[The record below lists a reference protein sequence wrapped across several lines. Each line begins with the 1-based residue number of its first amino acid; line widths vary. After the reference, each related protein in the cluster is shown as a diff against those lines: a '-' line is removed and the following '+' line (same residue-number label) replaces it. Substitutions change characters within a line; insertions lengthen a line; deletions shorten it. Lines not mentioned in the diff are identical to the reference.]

1 MWTVRKKRVVDGG
14 PQVTRPT
21 LNILWRGSSCRLACC
36 GGKGQYSVSAADPA
50 WSARLARTG
59 LGSIRDADEDQKEQC
74 RDPRTDAGEIANAEL
89 TAARGV
95 GCGQKHEGILEIRGR
110 DHPCEVPGSA
120 EVLSRPPNLLQE
132 QLASRDREISRL
144 RARLAAGD
152 SDTNIGG
159 IPPEHFI
166 WVFGVARTGSSWLGA
181 MMGDLDDHATWYE
194 PYVGDVFGY
203 AYYMRAGEQ
212 QRGRGD
218 YILGDPYRGAWIKSL
233 RTFVLEGAEARF
245 PELGENGYLVV
256 KEPNGSVG
264 APLLVEALPES
275 RVILLV
281 RDPRDVVAS
290 LLAAQKVGS
299 WGAGEDALADT
310 DPDEFVRQRARMYN
324 ASFGKAWEAYEA
336 HRGRKV
342 ATRYEDLRYDAL
354 GELEKIYSSL
364 VIPIEEKQLRR
375 VVEKYAWENI
385 PERQK
390 GPNKPR
396 RKAKPGGWRED
407 LTPEQARMVEEIT
420 TPILDEFYP
429 GWERAGAP
437 PSD

>member
-1 MWTVRKKRVVDGG
+1 MRTK
-14 PQVTRPT
+14 T
-21 LNILWRGSSCRLACC
+21 
-36 GGKGQYSVSAADPA
+36 GKYRTEI
-50 WSARLARTG
+50 SARTRGRWRMPRLQQSAVLEVAG
-59 LGSIRDADEDQKEQC
+59 DIRAYLRVE
-74 RDPRTDAGEIANAEL
+74 
-89 TAARGV
+89 V
-95 GCGQKHEGILEIRGR
+95 GIIRG
-110 DHPCEVPGSA
+110 EVPGPA
-120 EVLSRPPNLLQE
+120 EVPGRPQDPMYE

-144 RARLAAGD
+144 RARLAAGEGGA
-152 SDTNIGG
+152 TIGG
-159 IPPEHFI
+159 IPPQQFI

-181 MMGDLDDHATWYE
+181 MMGDLEDHATWYE

-212 QRGRGD
+212 QRERED
-218 YILGDPYRGAWIKSL
+218 YILGDPYREAWIRSL

-245 PELGENGYLVV
+245 PGLGENGYLVV

-290 LLAAQKVGS
+290 LLAAQREGS

-310 DPDEFVRQRARMYN
+310 DPDEFVRQRAMMYD

-336 HRGRKV
+336 HGGRKV
-342 ATRYEDLRYDAL
+342 AIRYEDLRYDAL
-354 GELEKIYSSL
+354 GGLQKIYSSL
-364 VIPIEEKQLRR
+364 HIPVEEERLRR
-375 VVEKYAWENI
+375 VVERHAWENI
-385 PERQK
+385 PQRQK

-407 LTPEQARMVEEIT
+407 LTPEQARIVAEIT
-420 TPILDEFYP
+420 TPIMNEFYP
-429 GWERAGAP
+429 DWERAGGK

>member
-1 MWTVRKKRVVDGG
+1 MPNLQQCAVLDVVRDVRAYL
-14 PQVTRPT
+14 RF
-21 LNILWRGSSCRLACC
+21 
-36 GGKGQYSVSAADPA
+36 
-50 WSARLARTG
+50 
-59 LGSIRDADEDQKEQC
+59 E
-74 RDPRTDAGEIANAEL
+74 
-89 TAARGV
+89 V
-95 GCGQKHEGILEIRGR
+95 GIIRGEV
-110 DHPCEVPGSA
+110 PAPAEVPG
-120 EVLSRPPNLLQE
+120 RPPDQ
-132 QLASRDREISRL
+132 QLATRDREISRL
-144 RARLAAGD
+144 RARLATGD
-152 SDTNIGG
+152 SHDTIGG

-218 YILGDPYRGAWIKSL
+218 YILGDPYRGAWIRSL
-233 RTFVLEGAEARF
+233 RTFVLEGADARF

-275 RVILLV
+275 RMILLV

-290 LLAAQKVGS
+290 LLAAQREGS
-299 WGAGEDALADT
+299 WGAAGEDALADT
-310 DPDEFVRQRARMYN
+310 DPDEFVQQRARMYN
-324 ASFGKAWEAYEA
+324 ASFGKAWEAYEV
-336 HRGRKV
+336 HTGRKV
-342 ATRYEDLRYDAL
+342 AIRYEDLRYNAF
-354 GELEKIYSSL
+354 GELEKVYSSL
-364 VIPIEEKQLRR
+364 AIPIQEEQLRR
-375 VVEKYAWENI
+375 VVEKHAWENI

-407 LTPEQARMVEEIT
+407 LTLEQARMVEEIT
-420 TPILDEFYP
+420 TPIMNEFYP
-429 GWERAGAP
+429 GWERAGGA

>member
-1 MWTVRKKRVVDGG
+1 MVLDVAKDVRAYLRFEVGIIRGEVSGG
-14 PQVTRPT
+14 PQ
-21 LNILWRGSSCRLACC
+21 
-36 GGKGQYSVSAADPA
+36 D
-50 WSARLARTG
+50 
-59 LGSIRDADEDQKEQC
+59 
-74 RDPRTDAGEIANAEL
+74 
-89 TAARGV
+89 
-95 GCGQKHEGILEIRGR
+95 
-110 DHPCEVPGSA
+110 
-120 EVLSRPPNLLQE
+120 LLRE

-144 RARLAAGD
+144 RARLGAGEGD
-152 SDTNIGG
+152 VTAGRV
-159 IPPEHFI
+159 PPEHFV

-212 QRGRGD
+212 QRMRED
-218 YILGDPYRGAWIKSL
+218 FILGDPYREVWIRSL
-233 RTFVLEGAEARF
+233 RTFVLEGADARF
-245 PELGENGYLVV
+245 PGMGENGYLVV

-290 LLAAQKVGS
+290 LLAAQRGGS

-310 DPDEFVRQRARMYN
+310 DPDEFVRQRARMYD

-336 HRGRKV
+336 HGGRKV

-354 GELEKIYSSL
+354 GELQKIYSSL
-364 VIPIEEKQLRR
+364 AIPIEEEQLRR
-375 VVEKYAWENI
+375 VVEKHAWENI

-396 RKAKPGGWRED
+396 RKARPGGWRED
-407 LTPEQARMVEEIT
+407 LTPEQATMVEEIT
-420 TPILDEFYP
+420 TPVMNEFYP
-429 GWERAGAP
+429 GWERAGAA

>member
-1 MWTVRKKRVVDGG
+1 MPNFQQRAVLDVAGKVRAYLKLEVGITRGG
-14 PQVTRPT
+14 VPE
-21 LNILWRGSSCRLACC
+21 
-36 GGKGQYSVSAADPA
+36 PA
-50 WSARLARTG
+50 
-59 LGSIRDADEDQKEQC
+59 EDS
-74 RDPRTDAGEIANAEL
+74 G
-89 TAARGV
+89 
-95 GCGQKHEGILEIRGR
+95 
-110 DHPCEVPGSA
+110 
-120 EVLSRPPNLLQE
+120 PPEFLQE
-132 QLASRDREISRL
+132 QLAARDREIARL
-144 RARLAAGD
+144 RARLAAGEGD
-152 SDTNIGG
+152 ATTGGG
-159 IPPEHFI
+159 IPPDHFI
-166 WVFGVARTGSSWLGA
+166 WIFGVARTGSSWLGA

-212 QRGRGD
+212 QRERGD
-218 YILGDPYRGAWIKSL
+218 YILGDPYRGAWIRSL
-233 RTFVLEGAEARF
+233 RTFVLEGAAARF
-245 PELGENGYLVV
+245 PELGENGYLIV

-290 LLAAQKVGS
+290 LLAAQREGS

-342 ATRYEDLRYDAL
+342 ATRYEDLRHDAL

-364 VIPIEEKQLRR
+364 VIPIEEEQLRR

-385 PERQK
+385 P
-390 GPNKPR
+390 
-396 RKAKPGGWRED
+396 
-407 LTPEQARMVEEIT
+407 
-420 TPILDEFYP
+420 
-429 GWERAGAP
+429 
-437 PSD
+437 

>member
-1 MWTVRKKRVVDGG
+1 MPNVQQSAVLDVVRDVRAYLRFEVG
-14 PQVTRPT
+14 
-21 LNILWRGSSCRLACC
+21 ISRG
-36 GGKGQYSVSAADPA
+36 
-50 WSARLARTG
+50 
-59 LGSIRDADEDQKEQC
+59 
-74 RDPRTDAGEIANAEL
+74 
-89 TAARGV
+89 
-95 GCGQKHEGILEIRGR
+95 
-110 DHPCEVPGSA
+110 EVPGPA
-120 EVLSRPPNLLQE
+120 EVPGRPPDFLHQ

-144 RARLAAGD
+144 RTRLAAGD
-152 SDTNIGG
+152 SDATIGG

-212 QRGRGD
+212 QRQRGD
-218 YILGDPYRGAWIKSL
+218 YILGDPYRDAWIRSL
-233 RTFVLEGAEARF
+233 RTFVLEGADARF

-290 LLAAQKVGS
+290 LLAAQREGS
-299 WGAGEDALADT
+299 WGAASGDALADT

-342 ATRYEDLRYDAL
+342 ATRYEDLRYNAL
-354 GELEKIYSSL
+354 GELEKVYSSL
-364 VIPIEEKQLRR
+364 GIPIEEEHLRR
-375 VVEKYAWENI
+375 VVEKHAWENI

-407 LTPEQARMVEEIT
+407 MTLGQARMVEEIT
-420 TPILDEFYP
+420 TPVMNEFYP
-429 GWERAGAP
+429 GWERAGAA
-437 PSD
+437 PSN

>member
-1 MWTVRKKRVVDGG
+1 MPNLQQRAVLDVAGGVRAY
-14 PQVTRPT
+14 
-21 LNILWRGSSCRLACC
+21 LRL
-36 GGKGQYSVSAADPA
+36 
-50 WSARLARTG
+50 
-59 LGSIRDADEDQKEQC
+59 E
-74 RDPRTDAGEIANAEL
+74 
-89 TAARGV
+89 V
-95 GCGQKHEGILEIRGR
+95 GIIRG
-110 DHPCEVPGSA
+110 EVPGSA
-120 EVLSRPPNLLQE
+120 EALGRPPDLLHE

-152 SDTNIGG
+152 SDAITGG
-159 IPPEHFI
+159 IPPQHFI
-166 WVFGVARTGSSWLGA
+166 WIFGVARTGSSWLGA

-212 QRGRGD
+212 QRERGD
-218 YILGDPYRGAWIKSL
+218 YILGDPYRGAWIRSL
-233 RTFVLEGAEARF
+233 RTFVLEGAAARF
-245 PELGENGYLVV
+245 PELGENGYLIV

-290 LLAAQKVGS
+290 LLAAQREGS

-364 VIPIEEKQLRR
+364 VIPIKKEQLRR
-375 VVEKYAWENI
+375 VVEKHAWENI

-407 LTPEQARMVEEIT
+407 MTLEQARIVEGVT
-420 TPILDEFYP
+420 TPILNEFYP
-429 GWERAGAP
+429 GWERAGAT